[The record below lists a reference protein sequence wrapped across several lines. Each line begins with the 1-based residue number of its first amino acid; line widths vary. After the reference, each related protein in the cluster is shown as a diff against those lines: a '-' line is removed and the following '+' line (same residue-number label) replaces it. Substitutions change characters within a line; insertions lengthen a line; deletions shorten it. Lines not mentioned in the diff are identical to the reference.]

1 MTNENSNNT
10 DKRKGQESRRRKA
23 IIAALVAGVSVA
35 VFTGIIINT
44 TLPRNTFALDVIHP
58 PQSVTVTI
66 PAGASLPDG
75 NVTFI
80 PEDVTVVL
88 GVNNTVVWINENS
101 NPERVIGEDE
111 NMPGGFGK
119 IRTLIEPD
127 GGTFAFTFT
136 EEGTYNYLSDIN
148 PWLKGT
154 VTVKKADR

>member
-10 DKRKGQESRRRKA
+10 DKRKGQESRRRA

-66 PAGASLPDG
+66 PAGASLADN
-75 NVTFI
+75 NVNFTPKDI
-80 PEDVTVVL
+80 TVVL
-88 GVNNTVVWINENS
+88 GVNNTVVWVNENV
-101 NPERVIGEDE
+101 NPERVIGQDED
-111 NMPGGFGK
+111 MPGGFGK
-119 IRTLIEPD
+119 IRTLIEPE

-136 EEGTYNYLSDIN
+136 EEGTYNYLSAAH
-148 PWLKGT
+148 PWLQGT
-154 VTVKKADR
+154 VTVKKAAR

>member
-10 DKRKGQESRRRKA
+10 DKRKGQESRRRA

-66 PAGASLPDG
+66 PAGASLADN
-75 NVTFI
+75 NVNFTPKDI
-80 PEDVTVVL
+80 TVVL
-88 GVNNTVVWINENS
+88 GVNNTVVWVNENV
-101 NPERVIGEDE
+101 NPERVIGQDED
-111 NMPGGFGK
+111 MPGGFGK
-119 IRTLIEPD
+119 IRTLIEPE

-136 EEGTYNYLSDIN
+136 EEGTYNYLSAAH
-148 PWLKGT
+148 PWLQGT